1 MEKFVI
7 KGGKKLE
14 GTVRAGGSKNA
25 ALPIMA
31 ASLLVRGKTQLANVP
46 SLKDVRTMSDVL
58 RVIGA
63 KVYQED
69 GRLLIDT
76 TTCDHPE
83 APYELVKTMRASILV
98 MGPLATAMLQAKISK
113 PGGCAIGLRPVD
125 QHIKGL
131 KALGARVDE
140 SHGYFDIKA
149 DGLKGAEI
157 YMDEPSV
164 TATENIIMA
173 ASKAK
178 GKTIIHNAAR
188 EPHVVDLVN
197 FLNKMGA
204 KITNGG
210 SDVVVIEG
218 VDELHP
224 VSYSVCH
231 DQIEADTFM
240 IAAAMTSGNVL
251 VDKMSVETSASEI
264 AKLREMGV
272 AVETE
277 GDGLRVTR
285 EGRLTASYVK
295 TLPYPGFPTDLQP
308 QITSLLAIADGT
320 SMITEGM
327 YENRFTHV
335 PELQRMGANIR
346 IEGRNATVDGV
357 EKLSGAMV
365 MSSDIRAGAALVLAG
380 LAAEGETH
388 VSRIYHVDRGYERIE
403 KKLRLLGADIERVE
417 E

>member
-31 ASLLVRGKTQLANVP
+31 ASLLVRGKTELSNMP

-69 GRLLIDT
+69 GKLLIDT
-76 TTCDHPE
+76 TTCDHAE

-98 MGPLATAMLQAKISK
+98 MGPLVTAMFEAKISK

-131 KALGARVDE
+131 KALGAHVDE

-188 EPHVVDLVN
+188 EPHVVDLAN

-204 KITNGG
+204 KVTNGG

-218 VDELHP
+218 VNELHP

-240 IAAAMTSGNVL
+240 IAAAITSGNVL
-251 VDKMSVETSASEI
+251 VEEISALTSASEI
-264 AKLREMGV
+264 AKLREMG
-272 AVETE
+272 AVVEIE

-308 QITSLLAIADGT
+308 QITSLLAVADGT

-335 PELQRMGANIR
+335 PELQRMGADIR

-357 EKLSGAMV
+357 ERLSGAMV
-365 MSSDIRAGAALVLAG
+365 MSSDIRGGAALVLAG

-388 VSRIYHVDRGYERIE
+388 ISRIYHIDRGYERID
-403 KKLRLLGADIERVE
+403 KKLRLLGAEIERVE

>member
-7 KGGKKLE
+7 KGGGRLK

-31 ASLLVRGKTQLANVP
+31 ASLLVRGNTELRNVP
-46 SLKDVRTMSDVL
+46 YLKDVRTMSDVL
-58 RVIGA
+58 RVVGA
-63 KVYQED
+63 KVYFD
-69 GRLLIDT
+69 DHKLMIDT

-98 MGPLATAMLQAKISK
+98 MGPLVASMSKARISK

-125 QHIKGL
+125 QHLKGMR
-131 KALGARVDE
+131 ALGANVEE
-140 SHGYFDIKA
+140 SHGYFDLSSN
-149 DGLKGAEI
+149 GLQGGEI

-164 TATENIIMA
+164 TATENMMMA
-173 ASKAK
+173 ATIAR

-188 EPHVVDLVN
+188 EPHVVDLAN

-204 KITNGG
+204 
-210 SDVVVIEG
+210 DVRNAGTDVLVIEG
-218 VDELHP
+218 VKELHP
-224 VSYSVCH
+224 VSYDICS

-240 IAAAMTSGNVL
+240 IASAITSGDVL
-251 VDKMSVETSASEI
+251 VEGGSIETSASEI

-272 AVETE
+272 AVQSEE
-277 GDGLRVTR
+277 GGVRVKRDGP
-285 EGRLTASYVK
+285 LTGSYVK

-308 QITSLLAIADGT
+308 QITSLLAVAQGT
-320 SMITEGM
+320 SMVTEGM

-335 PELQRMGANIR
+335 PELQRMGADIR
-346 IEGRNATVDGV
+346 IEGRNAMVDGV
-357 EKLSGAMV
+357 RALSGAMV
-365 MSSDIRAGAALVLAG
+365 MASDIRAGAALVLAG

-388 VSRIYHVDRGYERIE
+388 ISRIYHIDRGYEHIE
-403 KKLRLLGADIERVE
+403 DKLRLLGADIERTNE
-417 E
+417 